1 LDLDRVIELLDP
13 VRNSKFSA
21 KRIHVCSGGKE
32 PSGESSSPTID
43 EAGVVIEL
51 EPFRETS
58 HVLLMEAHA
67 AAGNTA
73 QAHAPY
79 ERLRAKL
86 ADELGASPSPETE
99 SASLEILRANE

>member
-1 LDLDRVIELLDP
+1 V
-13 VRNSKFSA
+13 FSGPA
-21 KRIHVCSGGKE
+21 CHKPALANHNPGGA
-32 PSGESSSPTID
+32 TD
-43 EAGVVIEL
+43 AGIVIEL

-73 QAHAPY
+73 QALAAY

-86 ADELGASPSPETE
+86 ADEFGASPSPETE
-99 SASLEILRANE
+99 SAFLEILRANE